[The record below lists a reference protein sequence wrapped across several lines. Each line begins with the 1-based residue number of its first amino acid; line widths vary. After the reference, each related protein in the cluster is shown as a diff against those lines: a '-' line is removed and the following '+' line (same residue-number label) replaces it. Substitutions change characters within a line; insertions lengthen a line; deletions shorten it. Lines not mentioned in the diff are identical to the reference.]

1 MCGIVAVISNSNVI
15 QNLLN
20 GLKKLQNRGY
30 DSAGICTIQH
40 SEFIVNKYAST
51 HTHSALFNLE
61 QIRSNNAKSLIGIG
75 HTRWATHGAKTD
87 ANSHPH
93 VSSDNKFAIVHNGI
107 IENYKILKTLLLNN
121 GYTFKSDTDSEVI
134 ANLLAYYY
142 KQTNSVLE
150 AINKIITQ
158 MEGTWGICILC
169 IDSPNTIYCIRNGS
183 PLLVGQSTNSK
194 KAMIVSEQSAFES
207 SIKQY
212 FALKNND
219 ICIINKNDTS
229 INIITQEKDSY
240 ILKDVIHSNE
250 LQLETTEFPHW
261 TIKEIY
267 EQPKTMQQAISFGGR
282 ILTNNTVK
290 LGGLDTNIKKLKII
304 NNVILLGC
312 GTSYNAGLLG
322 SYYFKDLC
330 DFSCVQVIDGADFSI
345 SDVPKYG
352 KTCLILLSQSGETKD
367 LHRCIQIA
375 RENNLF
381 TIGVVNVVD
390 SLIAREVDC
399 GCYLNA
405 GREVGVAST
414 KSFTSQCI
422 ILSMI
427 AIWFSQIHEISG
439 EKRQQYIND
448 LLLLS
453 KQTED
458 LLGDL
463 DRNVDNVLP
472 IFREQNSC
480 FILGK
485 GQNDPI
491 AKEGSLKIKEISY
504 IHAEAYPTSSLKH
517 GPFAL
522 LKKGFPVIL
531 TMPDDEHF
539 SKNRNAYY
547 EVKSRE
553 AAIIIITNTDTF
565 TLDENKNNNDFR
577 LIVPYNKTYN
587 AILNVI
593 PLQLIAYKLAV
604 SKGLNPDMPRN
615 LAKVVTVE

>member
-1 MCGIVAVISNSNVI
+1 
-15 QNLLN
+15 
-20 GLKKLQNRGY
+20 
-30 DSAGICTIQH
+30 
-40 SEFIVNKYAST
+40 
-51 HTHSALFNLE
+51 
-61 QIRSNNAKSLIGIG
+61 
-75 HTRWATHGAKTD
+75 
-87 ANSHPH
+87 
-93 VSSDNKFAIVHNGI
+93 
-107 IENYKILKTLLLNN
+107 
-121 GYTFKSDTDSEVI
+121 
-134 ANLLAYYY
+134 
-142 KQTNSVLE
+142 
-150 AINKIITQ
+150 
-158 MEGTWGICILC
+158 
-169 IDSPNTIYCIRNGS
+169 
-183 PLLVGQSTNSK
+183 
-194 KAMIVSEQSAFES
+194 
-207 SIKQY
+207 
-212 FALKNND
+212 
-219 ICIINKNDTS
+219 
-229 INIITQEKDSY
+229 
-240 ILKDVIHSNE
+240 
-250 LQLETTEFPHW
+250 
-261 TIKEIY
+261 
-267 EQPKTMQQAISFGGR
+267 
-282 ILTNNTVK
+282 
-290 LGGLDTNIKKLKII
+290 
-304 NNVILLGC
+304 
-312 GTSYNAGLLG
+312 
-322 SYYFKDLC
+322 
-330 DFSCVQVIDGADFSI
+330 
-345 SDVPKYG
+345 
-352 KTCLILLSQSGETKD
+352 
-367 LHRCIQIA
+367 
-375 RENNLF
+375 
-381 TIGVVNVVD
+381 
-390 SLIAREVDC
+390 
-399 GCYLNA
+399 
-405 GREVGVAST
+405 
-414 KSFTSQCI
+414 
-422 ILSMI
+422 MI